1 MRKRG
6 PAHRC
11 ARPQVLQGCRGYGWR
26 ISISAKFHRSVATPV
41 TPRLVG
47 TPASGTGFV
56 ERSVQKVSVIA
67 LVDVLTI
74 VDPAAGD
81 RARKLSQSLPTP
93 NTHELARVV
102 VSVAE
107 GLPATPAALLAIAV
121 AAPTSEFAAPWK
133 PTTVIEAISDR
144 LSTPV
149 TVMDAR
155 AVGANAHQ
163 ISDVPS
169 CVLTR
174 LALVQVSGTPL
185 LLLFTPLT
193 ITLGPVAGPSVEMNA
208 TSNVA
213 PATAKGGLVMVVF
226 GDVALR
232 ETNVA
237 IVGAV
242 PCEMTSA
249 TALPP
254 GALAPA
260 AGVWLITDPAATVVL
275 GEKVIAPTVR
285 PALVSV
291 VLAAACV

>member
-1 MRKRG
+1 
-6 PAHRC
+6 
-11 ARPQVLQGCRGYGWR
+11 WR

-41 TPRLVG
+41 TPRVVG

-208 TSNVA
+208 RSNVE
-213 PATAKGGLVMVVF
+213 PATATGGVGVGVTKGGI
-226 GDVALR
+226 G
-232 ETNVA
+232 
-237 IVGAV
+237 GAV
-242 PCEMTSA
+242 ACERRRAS
-249 TALPP
+249 ALPP